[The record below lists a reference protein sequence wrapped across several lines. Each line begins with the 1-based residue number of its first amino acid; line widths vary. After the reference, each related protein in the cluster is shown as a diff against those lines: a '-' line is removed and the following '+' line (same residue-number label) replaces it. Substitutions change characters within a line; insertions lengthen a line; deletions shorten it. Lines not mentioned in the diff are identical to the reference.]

1 MALDWYAL
9 FVLTGEEEN
18 VVKWLHYF
26 FDNELRAVIPKR
38 KLTER
43 RQGKTER
50 VIKIIFPGYVLVN
63 VKMDLKIYY
72 DYLTKSI

>member
-18 VVKWLHYF
+18 VDKWLHYF
-26 FDNELRAVIPKR
+26 FGNELRTVIPKR

-43 RQGKTER
+43 KQGKTER
-50 VIKIIFPGYVLVN
+50 VINMYGTP
-63 VKMDLKIYY
+63 
-72 DYLTKSI
+72 